1 MRAGM
6 TSRRATWPC
15 GAATTA
21 CRKASEATIKTATK
35 NIKEESIIDTTLFGQ
50 PLALGDARIT
60 YDSLSPLDLRQ
71 SVEVLVDDLGED
83 LLQITCANGDIVDVG
98 WYPAW
103 NAQGRLRVVAVR
115 GQDWEAPVFSAQP
128 EKDPQALLAALRAAL
143 ASVA

>member
-1 MRAGM
+1 M
-6 TSRRATWPC
+6 
-15 GAATTA
+15 
-21 CRKASEATIKTATK
+21 K
-35 NIKEESIIDTTLFGQ
+35 NHKNTKEESIIETTLFGQ

-71 SVEVLVDDLGED
+71 PVDALVDDLGED

-115 GQDWEAPVFSAQP
+115 EQDWEAPVFSAQP
-128 EKDPQALLAALRAAL
+128 EKDPQALLQALRAAL
-143 ASVA
+143 ASLG

>member
-1 MRAGM
+1 MAPPLQRAAG
-6 TSRRATWPC
+6 RL
-15 GAATTA
+15 
-21 CRKASEATIKTATK
+21 K
-35 NIKEESIIDTTLFGQ
+35 NHKNKQEESIIETILFGQ
-50 PLALGDARIT
+50 SLALGEARVT
-60 YDSLSPLDLRQ
+60 YDSLSALDLRQ
-71 SVEVLVDDLGED
+71 PVDVLVDDLGED

-103 NAQGRLRVVAVR
+103 SEQGRLRVVAVR

>member
-6 TSRRATWPC
+6 RNRRATWPC
-15 GAATTA
+15 GAAITA
-21 CRKASEATIKTATK
+21 CRRASDATIKT
-35 NIKEESIIDTTLFGQ
+35 IKEESIIDTTLFGQ

>member
-1 MRAGM
+1 M
-6 TSRRATWPC
+6 
-15 GAATTA
+15 
-21 CRKASEATIKTATK
+21 
-35 NIKEESIIDTTLFGQ
+35 FGQ

-60 YDSLSPLDLRQ
+60 YDSLSPLDLRLP
-71 SVEVLVDDLGED
+71 VDALADDLGED

-103 NAQGRLRVVAVR
+103 SEQGRLHVVAVR

-128 EKDPQALLAALRAAL
+128 DKDPQALLQALRAAL

>member
-1 MRAGM
+1 M
-6 TSRRATWPC
+6 
-15 GAATTA
+15 
-21 CRKASEATIKTATK
+21 K
-35 NIKEESIIDTTLFGQ
+35 NHKNTESIIETIVFGQ

-71 SVEVLVDDLGED
+71 SVDVLVDDLGED

-103 NAQGRLRVVAVR
+103 SEGGRLRVVAVR

-128 EKDPQALLAALRAAL
+128 DKDPQALLQALRAAL
-143 ASVA
+143 SSLG

>member
-1 MRAGM
+1 L
-6 TSRRATWPC
+6 
-15 GAATTA
+15 
-21 CRKASEATIKTATK
+21 K
-35 NIKEESIIDTTLFGQ
+35 NHKNKENIIDTTLFGQ

-71 SVEVLVDDLGED
+71 SVELLVDDLGED

-103 NAQGRLRVVAVR
+103 NEQGRLRVVAVR

>member
-1 MRAGM
+1 MAPPLQRAAG
-6 TSRRATWPC
+6 RL
-15 GAATTA
+15 
-21 CRKASEATIKTATK
+21 K
-35 NIKEESIIDTTLFGQ
+35 NHKNKQEESIIETILFGQ
-50 PLALGDARIT
+50 SLALGEARVT
-60 YDSLSPLDLRQ
+60 YDSLSALDLRQ
-71 SVEVLVDDLGED
+71 PVDVLVDDLGED

-103 NAQGRLRVVAVR
+103 NEQGRLRVVAVR